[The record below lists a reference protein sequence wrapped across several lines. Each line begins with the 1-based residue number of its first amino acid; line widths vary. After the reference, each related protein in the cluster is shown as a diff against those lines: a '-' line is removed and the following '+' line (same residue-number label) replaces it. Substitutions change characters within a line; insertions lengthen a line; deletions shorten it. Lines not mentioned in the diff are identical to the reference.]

1 MWQSLVFH
9 LSSYRKE
16 FLVLLQNLYND
27 HLKMNILLHMDEE
40 YCIRF
45 QKSLQM
51 YSLIQYKCMISQ

>member
-9 LSSYRKE
+9 LSSYHKE
-16 FLVLLQNLYND
+16 FLVLQQNLYND

-45 QKSLQM
+45 QKFANL
-51 YSLIQYKCMISQ
+51 